1 MPFWSTNSME
11 TLKYPCRKCS
21 KEVDGENGILCEG
34 LCQSW
39 YHASCVCVTDKEYDC
54 LAASDDRWECP
65 ECVGD
70 ALPPH
75 NSRDVMDVLHFD
87 FQKNLLTP
95 KITVGQQFTC
105 GYFGPTCSVFTAPQ
119 TNLLRRTCGMNCL
132 PEA

>member
-1 MPFWSTNSME
+1 ME

-21 KEVDGENGILCEG
+21 KEVEDGILCEG

-39 YHASCVCVTDKEYDC
+39 YHASCVCVTDEGYDC

-75 NSRDVMDVLHFD
+75 NSRDVMDVFHFN
-87 FQKNLLTP
+87 FQKSLPTP
-95 KITVGQQFTC
+95 KITVGLPK
-105 GYFGPTCSVFTAPQ
+105 GELIS
-119 TNLLRRTCGMNCL
+119 CL
-132 PEA
+132 SHFIFRSPYGTIWSKVVSLVGR